1 MTPTLIATCVENV
14 EQCAVLFETFWNF
27 AEGIKEL
34 LGDDLCAYS
43 NRDIARQLDKSGFGL
58 QFYSISDTNN
68 GIAHIGISPFQD
80 GQKLRL
86 NDRSLY
92 GGG

>member
-1 MTPTLIATCVENV
+1 MRGSFRNV
-14 EQCAVLFETFWNF
+14 LDL
-27 AEGIKEL
+27 AEGIREL

-43 NRDIARQLDKSGFGL
+43 NREIARQLDKSGYGL
-58 QFYSISDTNN
+58 QFYSISDTDN
-68 GIAHIGISPFQD
+68 GISHIGISPFQD

-92 GGG
+92 GGLDEDQK